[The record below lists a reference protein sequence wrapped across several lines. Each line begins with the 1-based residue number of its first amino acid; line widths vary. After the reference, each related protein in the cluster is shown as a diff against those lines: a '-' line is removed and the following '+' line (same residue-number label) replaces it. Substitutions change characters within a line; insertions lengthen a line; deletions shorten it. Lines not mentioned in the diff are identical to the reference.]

1 MLRPRPAVLCVL
13 DGWGHRAEAPDNAIR
28 LASTPN
34 WDRLLHDSPH
44 ALLEAS
50 ELFVGLPRGQM
61 GNSEVGHTNLGAGRV
76 VMQELPRIDLAIKNG
91 NFAANPALAG
101 FIAALKKTGGAAHI
115 LGLLSPGGV
124 HSHQDHI
131 VALARTVATAGIWVA
146 IHAFFDGRDT
156 PPRSALTHLAKFE
169 SAIDGLQNVRIAT
182 VGGRYYAMDRDQRWD
197 RVRRA
202 YDVMTEAKGEKTAD
216 AKSAIAQSYAAGK
229 GDEFVP
235 PVALGDYG
243 GMRDGDGLVM
253 ANFRADRVR
262 QILTA
267 LLDPKFDSFPRARTV
282 KFAAALSMTHYSA
295 ELDPFLTTLFPPER
309 ISDTFGEIVAKAGFT
324 QLRIAETEKYAHVTF
339 FFNGGR
345 EDEFPGEDRILVP
358 SPKIATYDLQP
369 EMSAPEV
376 TDRLVAAIDRGRF
389 DAIVVNFANAD
400 MVGHTGNESAAIKA
414 VQAIDGC
421 LGRLAAAVK
430 RAGGVLLITADHG
443 NVEMMRDPETGGPH
457 TSHTTNPVPVV
468 LVNPP
473 PGVVGLE
480 NGRLADIAPTLLALM
495 GLEQPRAMT
504 GRPLLR
510 HADAR
515 VSA

>member
-1 MLRPRPAVLCVL
+1 MTRDNPVLRPRPAVLCVL

-202 YDVMTEAKGEKTAD
+202 YDVMTEAK
-216 AKSAIAQSYAAGK
+216 AKRR
-229 GDEFVP
+229 P
-235 PVALGDYG
+235 
-243 GMRDGDGLVM
+243 M
-253 ANFRADRVR
+253 
-262 QILTA
+262 
-267 LLDPKFDSFPRARTV
+267 PRARSLNPMPPARAMSSCRRSRLGITAACATATV
-282 KFAAALSMTHYSA
+282 SSW
-295 ELDPFLTTLFPPER
+295 R
-309 ISDTFGEIVAKAGFT
+309 IS
-324 QLRIAETEKYAHVTF
+324 
-339 FFNGGR
+339 
-345 EDEFPGEDRILVP
+345 
-358 SPKIATYDLQP
+358 
-369 EMSAPEV
+369 
-376 TDRLVAAIDRGRF
+376 
-389 DAIVVNFANAD
+389 
-400 MVGHTGNESAAIKA
+400 
-414 VQAIDGC
+414 
-421 LGRLAAAVK
+421 
-430 RAGGVLLITADHG
+430 
-443 NVEMMRDPETGGPH
+443 
-457 TSHTTNPVPVV
+457 
-468 LVNPP
+468 
-473 PGVVGLE
+473 
-480 NGRLADIAPTLLALM
+480 APTAC
-495 GLEQPRAMT
+495 AK
-504 GRPLLR
+504 
-510 HADAR
+510 
-515 VSA
+515 S